1 MVLLVHVCV
10 CGRVHTVFHVL
21 GVYRHV
27 EVSTKSDLKSRKSTE
42 ESSFASSG
50 VCVRACVCVC
60 VVCVTSPAPPY
71 WLTGVA
77 DPELRLLLSEK
88 SCPRG

>member
-1 MVLLVHVCV
+1 MCV

-27 EVSTKSDLKSRKSTE
+27 EVSTKSDLKSRKSKKVE
-42 ESSFASSG
+42 LKSHLSLVQ
-50 VCVRACVCVC
+50 VCVFVCVCVC

-77 DPELRLLLSEK
+77 DPELRLLSEK